1 MDAAVFWLVGVAVVA
16 SFILALWLHDRH
28 AVLAVLPVAV
38 LLAAWL
44 ALNLLSA
51 SASRELPMIAAM
63 TEHDPPAA
71 ERRLAQLMRRPGLLG
86 WVRLML
92 YHRLAVLRHRQ
103 HAFDESAAICA
114 AVLSR
119 RLGPARAAR
128 PHLLLMLVEA
138 SLERGDHASAYAALS
153 ELGQRK
159 LSLVESVQRLALL
172 TRYCLATGQPAHALA
187 DLPRRVELAELLPA
201 PQCGA
206 MHAMLGRAAELA
218 GHEQW
223 AQWLWARAELLCTP
237 QQHQRHRAGH
247 FGVALVDAMEPV
259 GI

>member
-1 MDAAVFWLVGVAVVA
+1 MDAALFWLVGAAVAA
-16 SFILALWLHDRH
+16 SFIVAVWLHEQH

-44 ALNLLSA
+44 GLNLLSA
-51 SASRELPMIAAM
+51 GVSRELPMIAAM
-63 TEHDPPAA
+63 TEHDPRAA

-114 AVLSR
+114 AVLTR
-119 RLGPARAAR
+119 RLGPARGAR

-138 SLERGDHASAYAALS
+138 SLERGDHTSAYAALS

-159 LSLVESVQRLALL
+159 LSLAETVQRLALL
-172 TRYCLATGQPAHALA
+172 TRYCLAIGQPEHALV
-187 DLPRRVELAELLPA
+187 DLPRRVELAELLP
-201 PQCGA
+201 PSPCGA

-218 GHEQW
+218 GHDAW
-223 AQWLWARAELLCTP
+223 ARWLWARAGLLCRP
-237 QQHQRHRAGH
+237 AQHERHRAGH
-247 FGVALVDAMEPV
+247 FGVALVDTMEQARM
-259 GI
+259 